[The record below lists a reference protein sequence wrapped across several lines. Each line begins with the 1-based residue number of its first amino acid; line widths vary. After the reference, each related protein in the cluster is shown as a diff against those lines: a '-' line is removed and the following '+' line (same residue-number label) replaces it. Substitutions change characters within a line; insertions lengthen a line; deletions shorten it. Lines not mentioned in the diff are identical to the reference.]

1 MKELQRVVIIGAT
14 GAIGIALTKLLSEKS
29 IPVLAVIRKHSS
41 RRKYIDGLPNVMV
54 IECNLSEFDKLRND
68 DLGQYDVIF
77 NLAWE
82 GSDQGSR
89 QNPDIQKK
97 NIDYIP
103 AIIDFA
109 QRSGCKTFIG
119 AGSQAEY
126 GHVSGRINEDYPLNP
141 VSEYGKAKLQVEIL
155 SREICKT
162 KGIRHIWTRI
172 FSVYGPGMGMD
183 SLITYSI
190 SEMIKGRSPQMTNGE
205 QLWDFMYAED
215 AAVALYLLAR
225 SELSDGVF
233 CIASGE
239 SKSIKEYAIII
250 RDVVNPEVELQF
262 GAIPYQKNQ
271 AMELIGDISNLKRE
285 TGFKPSVPFD
295 VGIKRTFEWMKSE
308 IL

>member
-29 IPVLAVIRKHSS
+29 IPVLAIIRKHSS

-155 SREICKT
+155 SREICKA
-162 KGIRHIWTRI
+162 KGIRHIWARI